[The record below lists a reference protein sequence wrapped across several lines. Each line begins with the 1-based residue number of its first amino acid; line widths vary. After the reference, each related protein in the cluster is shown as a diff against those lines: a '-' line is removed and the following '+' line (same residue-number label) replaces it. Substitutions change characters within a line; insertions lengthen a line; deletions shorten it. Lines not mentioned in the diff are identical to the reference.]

1 LRDALSVL
9 PVTSELELSQV
20 CVGLR
25 PGTADN
31 GPLVGPVAG
40 GLLIASG
47 HFRNGILMSA
57 ATADAAMAYLA
68 GQQPDPVWG
77 AFTPGRIAGA
87 GGESWTF

>member
-1 LRDALSVL
+1 
-9 PVTSELELSQV
+9 
-20 CVGLR
+20 
-25 PGTADN
+25 
-31 GPLVGPVAG
+31 VGPVAG